1 MKKVTDVKAYDD
13 LTLELVFDDGSVR
26 HFDAK
31 PYLEFPAFRHL
42 KSPAEFV
49 RASVQH
55 DTVSWPGGQDI
66 SPDTLYLESVQ
77 IGEVV
82 TA

>member
-1 MKKVTDVKAYDD
+1 MKKVIDVKASED

-26 HFDAK
+26 RFDAE
-31 PYLEFPAFRHL
+31 PYLNYPAFQVLR
-42 KSPAEFV
+42 SPAEFMQ
-49 RASVQH
+49 ASVQH